1 MHCLANSSKT
11 RRYTAAAVAQYV
23 FRWTGRC
30 LFLALPLLAAT
41 VSQAAQVT
49 LQWDAVP
56 DANVAGY
63 RVFSRIQNKGYDYA
77 TPAWQGADSVCTIA
91 GLSDGT
97 SYYFVVRAFDR
108 SDNESGD
115 SNEVSLTAAGEQ
127 SSVAADSLDA
137 AETAD
142 ETAAADSGD
151 DTDEAQGANPFP
163 PAEAVDTPCEPS
175 GEEDV
180 EGSVPETPETTLS
193 AQDPEQVSCEPDLL
207 TSDFASGSGSDRHA
221 YTRWLIFRDSD
232 DLCVFDQIS
241 EACLTAMSVPPLI
254 LEGGTGYYWTAT
266 HYARSGAA
274 SRPADDSYFTT
285 VDGEEDLDANGI
297 PDSQELGTETDLDH
311 NGQADET
318 QEDMKCFRD
327 AYGTQAIGVKLTTG
341 WPQDQ
346 LAVAQSVDPM
356 AIATPSGTQPDLP
369 GGLINFK
376 LQLESTSTSAV
387 VSIYFPD
394 PVPDAVYWLIF
405 DPARGYLDFGGN
417 TSVSS
422 DRRTVTLYLEDGE
435 PGDMDGVA
443 NGVIVAMAGYGY
455 AKTSTGLSSLSGSAG
470 IRSDDDWPWDYGVSC
485 FIDSL
490 LIK

>member
-23 FRWTGRC
+23 FRWAGRC
-30 LFLALPLLAAT
+30 LLPALPLLAVT
-41 VSQAAQVT
+41 VSQAAEVT
-49 LQWDAVP
+49 LQWDAVS

-63 RVFSRIQNKGYDYA
+63 RVFSRTQNKGYDYA
-77 TPAWQGADSVCTIA
+77 TPAWQGADPVCTIA
-91 GLSDGT
+91 GLSGQAT
-97 SYYFVVRAFDR
+97 YYFVVRAFDR

-115 SNEVSLTAAGEQ
+115 SNEVSLIAAGEQ
-127 SSVAADSLDA
+127 ASAADSFDA
-137 AETAD
+137 ADTAD
-142 ETAAADSGD
+142 ETAAVDAGD
-151 DTDEAQGANPFP
+151 DTDGAPFP
-163 PAEAVDTPCEPS
+163 PAEAVDTPCETS

-180 EGSVPETPETTLS
+180 EGSVPETPETALPDE
-193 AQDPEQVSCEPDLL
+193 DPEQVSCEPDLL

-241 EACLTAMSVPPLI
+241 ELCLTTMSVPPLV
-254 LEGGTGYYWTAT
+254 LQGGTSYYWTAT
-266 HYARSGAA
+266 HYTPSGAA
-274 SRPADDSYFTT
+274 SQPADDSYFTT
-285 VDGEEDLDANGI
+285 VEWAADLDANGI

-311 NGQADET
+311 DGQADET
-318 QEDMKCFRD
+318 QENMKCFWD
-327 AYGTQAIGVKLTTG
+327 AYATREIGVKLTTG
-341 WPQDQ
+341 WPRDQ
-346 LAVAQSVDPM
+346 LAVAQSIDPM
-356 AIATPSGTQPDLP
+356 AIATPSGLQPDLP

-376 LQLESTSTSAV
+376 LQLESTSTSAI

-394 PVPDAVYWLIF
+394 PVPDAVFWLIF

-422 DRRTVTLYLEDGE
+422 DRRTATLYLEDGE

-470 IRSDDDWPWDYGVSC
+470 IQSDDDWPWDYGVSC